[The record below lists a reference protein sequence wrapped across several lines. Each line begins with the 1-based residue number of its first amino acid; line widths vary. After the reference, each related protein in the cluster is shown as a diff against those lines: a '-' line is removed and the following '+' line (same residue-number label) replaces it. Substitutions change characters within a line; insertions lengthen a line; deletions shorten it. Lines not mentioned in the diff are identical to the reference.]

1 MGLFGVLLIIFV
13 SIFAFLIIA
22 FVIRYA
28 IDSSQTSRRL
38 DVLIQEVRYLR
49 AEVKRQNQDNSDDNN
64 HIFDK
69 KV

>member
-1 MGLFGVLLIIFV
+1 MGLFGVLIVLLLSF
-13 SIFAFLIIA
+13 FAFLIIA

-38 DVLIQEVRYLR
+38 DVLIKEVRYLR
-49 AEVKRQNQDNSDDNN
+49 AEVKRQNQGNSDDNN
-64 HIFDK
+64 HIINK

>member
-49 AEVKRQNQDNSDDNN
+49 AEVKRQNQGDSDDNN